1 MALTLKGDEAR
12 IVKWWIDTSF
22 AVHPDMRSHTGGTL
36 SLGKGSVY
44 SASTRQKLNTK
55 SLTESELVG
64 ASDYL
69 PNTLWMKMFME
80 AQGYP
85 ISQCFFE
92 QDNESA
98 IKLEKNGRSSCGP
111 KSRHINIRYFFIKDQ
126 TATEGITIRHCPT
139 LEMLA
144 DFFTKPLQG
153 ALFRKFRDVIL
164 GYKHVNTLSKIVVT
178 AAQERVGE
186 RPADVDSTAIR
197 NKKDIV
203 QKKEVSW
210 ADVVAGRTAKGHGK
224 TNKPSQEIIL
234 SKQSS

>member
-1 MALTLKGDEAR
+1 VDA
-12 IVKWWIDTSF
+12 SY
-22 AVHPDMRSHTGGTL
+22 AVHPDMKSHTGGVTSFGTGGIL
-36 SLGKGSVY
+36 CKSSK
-44 SASTRQKLNTK
+44 QKLNTK
-55 SLTESELVG
+55 SSTESELVG

-111 KSRHINIRYFFIKDQ
+111 KSRHINIRYFFIKDR
-126 TATEGITIRHCPT
+126 TATENITIRHCPT

-153 ALFRKFRDVIL
+153 TLFRKFRDVIL
-164 GYKHVNTLSKIVVT
+164 GYKHVSTLSKVVDT

-186 RPADVDSTAIR
+186 RPADGDSTAIKI
-197 NKKDIV
+197 KKDTPKLK
-203 QKKEVSW
+203 QLSW
-210 ADVVAGRTAKGHGK
+210 ADVVAGRATKQHEK
-224 TNKPSQEIIL
+224 TNEPSQEIIL
-234 SKQSS
+234 TKQSS